1 MSDNVPI
8 LYSVY
13 TGNDENNTILVLEID
28 ADNIW
33 LVDSG
38 SSRSPCYQYFRAAIL
53 KRKISNI
60 KGIIITNTHAGRL
73 DGITKFLKEFFS
85 QKISIDESQ
94 KLDCLVILT
103 KEFSNEPIIDILKDN
118 EFEFVNDFDDKIP
131 IFEIQNIN
139 LKCFF
144 HDKGRPLILKRK
156 KNVDQNTGFLQS
168 SYKDAVRFVAKNSI
182 VTNYVSPMLSNYRLS
197 NYGISNYVENN
208 SIVRILGLGRGE
220 NETLSILPI
229 ERSFNELSTNLHS
242 NKSKAHVNLS
252 SILSCWQCSKDGNI
266 KTMVLTS
273 DSIASWIL
281 DVVTIKLK
289 GYQQTRSNERPF
301 VDIFQVPNYGSRIN
315 SMIGTHVKLDDKAAV
330 EADFEIM
337 CNFSN
342 FEIFEEAVQSKG
354 YINMPS
360 NSVTIKSF
368 LKYMTR
374 ALVVRRSEKD
384 NSIDWSWDEIN
395 WPEVGRKLYIIYK
408 MNQRTD
414 QCHWPKYDFIKDEID
429 TSDDE
434 LEPYLNNIKR
444 GNITEEQLYL
454 YFKSIK
460 KRIRENFDIIIY
472 ANNKDLRSLL
482 SPMWHCL
489 KVSPLSFRYITSSI
503 SNFYSSFITKTYF
516 ISSGSRHGHPDG
528 LVLIGI
534 IKSVLEDLN
543 EKERDVIILLANG
556 SKVNMN
562 LLASVINDLLENRSC
577 DVQKLLNQRIK
588 IYAIKDS
595 AYEVGIK
602 LSNGELNDPK
612 NAQLLS
618 WDSMAKEEIKKITDI
633 FKRNKSLPNQP
644 IDKKV
649 MYDIKILNQDYP
661 LWLSVDKEDNL
672 TPSDMPVSFLISY
685 MPFPDQIAYQ
695 ISSDSCNFIV
705 KFEWVVENKYD
716 EFYLVD
722 LNTEKE
728 LYYALDKS
736 TPSPRFKKQPTNEG
750 ALTFCFSMD
759 GSISSSTDKRKNGK
773 PLKDFLIELGE
784 FEKNAENITL
794 EINNAL
800 NYIIGAC
807 NVENVFKS
815 LPNYF
820 PSVRSLTVE
829 LDSEV
834 LWEISKDN
842 LFDIKYASIRPKN
855 EELSKLGEFVTAAEI
870 TIKNPRFNNMELSM
884 KINLNNNGSESVLEW
899 APKIKDIS
907 KTRPVYDYLLNTNIH
922 QKKMEE
928 CFLWLSM
935 FANYATIVSGA

>member
-315 SMIGTHVKLDDKAAV
+315 SMIGTHV
-330 EADFEIM
+330 
-337 CNFSN
+337 S
-342 FEIFEEAVQSKG
+342 
-354 YINMPS
+354 
-360 NSVTIKSF
+360 T
-368 LKYMTR
+368 
-374 ALVVRRSEKD
+374 
-384 NSIDWSWDEIN
+384 
-395 WPEVGRKLYIIYK
+395 
-408 MNQRTD
+408 
-414 QCHWPKYDFIKDEID
+414 PKY
-429 TSDDE
+429 
-434 LEPYLNNIKR
+434 
-444 GNITEEQLYL
+444 
-454 YFKSIK
+454 
-460 KRIRENFDIIIY
+460 
-472 ANNKDLRSLL
+472 
-482 SPMWHCL
+482 
-489 KVSPLSFRYITSSI
+489 
-503 SNFYSSFITKTYF
+503 
-516 ISSGSRHGHPDG
+516 
-528 LVLIGI
+528 
-534 IKSVLEDLN
+534 
-543 EKERDVIILLANG
+543 
-556 SKVNMN
+556 VNQQFALMM
-562 LLASVINDLLENRSC
+562 I
-577 DVQKLLNQRIK
+577 
-588 IYAIKDS
+588 
-595 AYEVGIK
+595 
-602 LSNGELNDPK
+602 
-612 NAQLLS
+612 
-618 WDSMAKEEIKKITDI
+618 
-633 FKRNKSLPNQP
+633 
-644 IDKKV
+644 
-649 MYDIKILNQDYP
+649 
-661 LWLSVDKEDNL
+661 
-672 TPSDMPVSFLISY
+672 
-685 MPFPDQIAYQ
+685 
-695 ISSDSCNFIV
+695 
-705 KFEWVVENKYD
+705 
-716 EFYLVD
+716 
-722 LNTEKE
+722 
-728 LYYALDKS
+728 LYY
-736 TPSPRFKKQPTNEG
+736 
-750 ALTFCFSMD
+750 
-759 GSISSSTDKRKNGK
+759 
-773 PLKDFLIELGE
+773 
-784 FEKNAENITL
+784 
-794 EINNAL
+794 
-800 NYIIGAC
+800 
-807 NVENVFKS
+807 
-815 LPNYF
+815 
-820 PSVRSLTVE
+820 
-829 LDSEV
+829 
-834 LWEISKDN
+834 
-842 LFDIKYASIRPKN
+842 
-855 EELSKLGEFVTAAEI
+855 
-870 TIKNPRFNNMELSM
+870 
-884 KINLNNNGSESVLEW
+884 
-899 APKIKDIS
+899 
-907 KTRPVYDYLLNTNIH
+907 
-922 QKKMEE
+922 
-928 CFLWLSM
+928 
-935 FANYATIVSGA
+935 